1 MKILLIS
8 PTSSGIGGIAQH
20 VQGLKKFLE
29 KKDNTV
35 EIISSEN
42 TFTIPIKG
50 LKNPSFTISSFLKTK
65 FKKNFDI
72 VHAHNIPSALA
83 MKNSPGKKILTIHGI
98 FSEQI
103 DQLHGKTTGN
113 ISKKYEKD
121 TLSWADMITVI
132 SKESYDYYTS
142 LGHKVIQIPNA
153 IDISSLS
160 SDEDR
165 KYEKQVLFAGRLS
178 KEKGIKTLI
187 EICKKLPHDIH
198 LIIIGDGPEVENVKK
213 LEWSKNNIHYLGSKN
228 HQQTISL
235 IKGSDVLV
243 QPSFSEGISTTILE
257 SMACKTAIVA
267 SNVGGNLELIQDQE
281 SGILVEPINPEM
293 FCEKI
298 IELISDKSLRNKL
311 TTLSYE
317 NVKKYDWNIIGEQY
331 LELYNSLL

>member
-8 PTSSGIGGIAQH
+8 PTQSGIGGIAQH
-20 VQGLKKFLE
+20 VKNLENFLE
-29 KKDNTV
+29 KNDNTV

-50 LKNPSFTISSFLKTK
+50 LKNPSFMISSFLKTK

-121 TLSWADMITVI
+121 ALSWADMITVI

-160 SDEDR
+160 TDEDR

-178 KEKGIKTLI
+178 KEKGVKTLI

-198 LIIIGDGPEVENVKK
+198 LIIIGDGPEVENIKK
-213 LEWSKNNIHYLGSKN
+213 LESSQNNIHYLGSKN

-257 SMACKTAIVA
+257 SMACKTVIVA

-281 SGILVEPINPEM
+281 SGILVEPTNPEI

-298 IELISDKSLRNKL
+298 IELISDKLLRNKL
-311 TTLSYE
+311 STLSYE
-317 NVKKYDWNIIGEQY
+317 NVKKYDWNIIGKQY

>member
-50 LKNPSFTISSFLKTK
+50 LKNPSFMISSFLKTK